1 MGALVD
7 LLKRLQVVFL
17 HMPRLRS
24 GAAQATLSTR
34 TTSSTFW
41 TRPPPTSRA
50 SSAPGGPTTRAS
62 PPTSTLRPTIACAPS
77 GGARS
82 VAEAPSCELLV
93 GLRGERACCRERE
106 PAPYDATSLADDV
119 AVACKGL

>member
-7 LLKRLQVVFL
+7 LLKRLQGVFL

-24 GAAQATLSTR
+24 GAAQVTLSTR

-62 PPTSTLRPTIACAPS
+62 PPMSILRPTIACAPS

-82 VAEAPSCELLV
+82 VAEAPCEVLV
-93 GLRGERACCRERE
+93 GLRREPVAERE
-106 PAPYDATSLADDV
+106 PAPYDA
-119 AVACKGL
+119 